1 MAAGSDLLDEV
12 FLNAEVDEKV
22 VSDLVGSL
30 ESQLAASGHHRQHH
44 KAQEPLRA
52 AGALLGNHVGSSG
65 GGGSSSSSPS
75 PSPGGGGGGGG
86 AGGNANVQ
94 TESPGGGTT
103 TTGNPPAK
111 MGLAGPEITKPGAGP
126 CKGVLSII
134 TPGPRA
140 PVWTG
145 PPPPASVL
153 LPESKADLRL
163 LLPQGPSAR
172 ANQWSSAPWQQLCRR
187 GMGKLGPRPCRL

>member
-126 CKGVLSII
+126 CKGVRLSII
-134 TPGPRA
+134 TPGSQ
-140 PVWTG
+140 G
-145 PPPPASVL
+145 PSLDGATHHQLGQCCCCGVQSP
-153 LPESKADLRL
+153 DLRL
-163 LLPQGPSAR
+163 LLPQGP
-172 ANQWSSAPWQQLCRR
+172 P
-187 GMGKLGPRPCRL
+187 